1 MTLLQ
6 SFGVSVDQFTWQS
19 FADRKFLWLIHPVQ
33 NVAELMGNATGNA
46 VGLLHGTVAIF
57 SFLVG

>member
-46 VGLLHGTVAIF
+46 VFDFCMVPLQDFH
-57 SFLVG
+57 SW